1 MHGGARGA
9 VHHLLLLQQPEDG
22 AVLALLHVRQ
32 HARAAEVP
40 ARRRLHLRRR
50 ALVLGRDECLLP
62 RQLPPQALLP
72 PPHLRQLPPL
82 PVLLRDPSALLCN
95 LAVQPFF

>member
-1 MHGGARGA
+1 MHGGAKGA

-82 PVLLRDPSALLCN
+82 PVLLRDPSALLRN
-95 LAVQPFF
+95 LAAQPFF